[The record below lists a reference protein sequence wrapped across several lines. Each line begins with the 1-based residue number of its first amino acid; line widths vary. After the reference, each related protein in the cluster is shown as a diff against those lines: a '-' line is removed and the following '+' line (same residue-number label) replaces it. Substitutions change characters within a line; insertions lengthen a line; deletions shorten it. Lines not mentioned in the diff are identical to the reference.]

1 MSEQKNI
8 PNQTFYNF
16 IVSRSNKKA
25 YSACLDLAN
34 NPQGKFVV
42 IYGANSLGKTDLLI
56 VDNMQFVAGKNCT
69 QEDIANWVNKMILM
83 GKTVV
88 MSFDRPIKYY
98 PALIKG
104 TCESNPENCKA
115 VEIKKPDYLLR
126 KEYLDHILKEYS
138 VSLHSFVK
146 KYLVYLSRMTFSA
159 MKGFLCKLSF
169 IEKQNGTKVSN
180 LDIKKCLS
188 SYVVWK
194 LR

>member
-8 PNQTFYNF
+8 PNQTFDNS
-16 IVSRSNKKA
+16 IVSRSNEKA

-56 VDNMQFVAGKNCT
+56 VDNMQFVAGKNYT
-69 QEDIANWVNKMILM
+69 QEDIASWVNKMILM
-83 GKTVV
+83 GKTAVV
-88 MSFDRPIKYY
+88 SFDRPIKYY

-104 TCESNPENCKA
+104 TCESNHENCKA
-115 VEIKKPDYLLR
+115 IEIKKPDYLLR

-138 VSLHSFVK
+138 VSLPFFVK

-194 LR
+194 L

>member
-8 PNQTFYNF
+8 PNQTFDNF

-56 VDNMQFVAGKNCT
+56 VDNMQFVAGKNYI
-69 QEDIANWVNKMILM
+69 QEDIASWVNKMILM

-98 PALIKG
+98 PALIKE

-115 VEIKKPDYLLR
+115 IEIKRPDYLLR
-126 KEYLDHILKEYS
+126 KEYLDRILKEYS
-138 VSLHSFVK
+138 VLLPFIVK
-146 KYLVYLSRMTFSA
+146 KYLLYLSRMTFSA

-180 LDIKKCLS
+180 LDI
-188 SYVVWK
+188 
-194 LR
+194 

>member
-8 PNQTFYNF
+8 PNQTFDNF

-88 MSFDRPIKYY
+88 MSFDKPIKYY

-115 VEIKKPDYLLR
+115 IEIKKPDYLLR

-138 VSLHSFVK
+138 VSLPSFVK

-194 LR
+194 L

>member
-1 MSEQKNI
+1 MHLSEKKTDLKICLINYEDLICQYITALHKNNTDI
-8 PNQTFYNF
+8 F
-16 IVSRSNKKA
+16 
-25 YSACLDLAN
+25 LDRL
-34 NPQGKFVV
+34 
-42 IYGANSLGKTDLLI
+42 LETDLLI
-56 VDNMQFVAGKNCT
+56 VDNMQFVAGKNYT
-69 QEDIANWVNKMILM
+69 QEDIASWVNKMILM

-88 MSFDRPIKYY
+88 MSFDKPIKYY

-115 VEIKKPDYLLR
+115 IEIKKPDYLLR
-126 KEYLDHILKEYS
+126 KEYS
-138 VSLHSFVK
+138 VSLPSFVK

>member
-1 MSEQKNI
+1 MKDTSAICGKQCTYQKKTDLKICLINYEDLNSQYI
-8 PNQTFYNF
+8 TALHKNDTDIF
-16 IVSRSNKKA
+16 IDR
-25 YSACLDLAN
+25 LLE
-34 NPQGKFVV
+34 P
-42 IYGANSLGKTDLLI
+42 DLLI
-56 VDNMQFVAGKNCT
+56 VDNMQFVAGKNYT
-69 QEDIANWVNKMILM
+69 QEDIASM

-98 PALIKG
+98 PAPIKG
-104 TCESNPENCKA
+104 TCESNHENCKA
-115 VEIKKPDYLLR
+115 IEIKKPDYLLR

-138 VSLHSFVK
+138 VSLPSFVK

-159 MKGFLCKLSF
+159 MKGCLCKLSF

>member
-8 PNQTFYNF
+8 PNQTFDNF
-16 IVSRSNKKA
+16 IVSHSNEKA

-42 IYGANSLGKTDLLI
+42 IYGANSLGKTHLLI
-56 VDNMQFVAGKNCT
+56 VDNMQFVAGKNYT
-69 QEDIANWVNKMILM
+69 QEDIASWVNKMILM

-115 VEIKKPDYLLR
+115 IEIKKPDYLLR
-126 KEYLDHILKEYS
+126 KECLDHILKEYS
-138 VSLHSFVK
+138 VSLPSFVK

-169 IEKQNGTKVSN
+169 IEKQNETKVSN

-194 LR
+194 L

>member
-1 MSEQKNI
+1 
-8 PNQTFYNF
+8 
-16 IVSRSNKKA
+16 
-25 YSACLDLAN
+25 
-34 NPQGKFVV
+34 
-42 IYGANSLGKTDLLI
+42 
-56 VDNMQFVAGKNCT
+56 MQFVAGKNYI
-69 QEDIANWVNKMILM
+69 QEDIASWVNKMILM

-115 VEIKKPDYLLR
+115 IEIKKPDYLLR

-138 VSLHSFVK
+138 VSSPSFVK